1 MPKGWSRKFSTK
13 YPCLCKMK
21 STKEGKRFFLA
32 AFLIALAALNT
43 GNNLIYLI
51 LSMMLA
57 IFFLSIIVLKV
68 NMRKLVLKVYQDN
81 PVYADTPASIAM
93 TMANK
98 KRIASRSVK
107 VTSSGIVSEGIYFP
121 LIAGRSE
128 VIGSFPVIFRKRGI
142 YRYGDFLIESG
153 YPFIFFT
160 KRVLTSVQGEII
172 VYPEIKDIDSLST
185 PFPKEG
191 YEQSPSRIGKGEE
204 FSMFREFRYGDD
216 SRRIH
221 WKASA
226 KTNKLLV
233 MEYSSDE
240 FKKMTVIL
248 DNLMFRDEKSFE
260 KVVSFAASL
269 TDRFLKDGYFVRLL
283 TCSKVV
289 PFGNSTEHLYKILDI
304 LAVIESRDSWECP
317 LSVEPE
323 GLTILILSSEQS
335 LLKRFISLSD
345 MVIYAHLL

>member
-1 MPKGWSRKFSTK
+1 
-13 YPCLCKMK
+13 MK
-21 STKEGKRFFLA
+21 STREGKRFFLA

-57 IFFLSIIVLKV
+57 IFFLSIIVLKI

-107 VTSSGIVSEGIYFP
+107 VMSSGMATEGIYFP

-128 VIGSFPVIFRKRGI
+128 VTGSLPVIFRKRGI

-160 KRVLTSVQGEII
+160 KRVFTSVRGEII
-172 VYPEIKDIDSLST
+172 VYPEIKDIDSLSL
-185 PFPKEG
+185 PFPGEG
-191 YEQSPSRIGKGEE
+191 HEQSLSRIGEGEE
-204 FSMFREFRYGDD
+204 FTMFREFRYGDD

-240 FKKMTVIL
+240 LKKMTIIL
-248 DNLMFRDEKSFE
+248 DNLMFRDENSFE
-260 KVVSFAASL
+260 KAVSFAASL
-269 TDRFLKDGYFVRLL
+269 SDRFLKDGYFVRLL
-283 TCSKVV
+283 TCSKVI

-304 LAVIESRDSWECP
+304 LAAIESRDSWECP
-317 LSVEPE
+317 LSVGPE

-345 MVIYAHLL
+345 MVIYANLL

>member
-1 MPKGWSRKFSTK
+1 
-13 YPCLCKMK
+13 MK
-21 STKEGKRFFLA
+21 STREGKRFFLA
-32 AFLIALAALNT
+32 AFMIALAAFNT

-57 IFFLSIIVLKV
+57 IFFLSIIVLKI

-93 TMANK
+93 TIANK

-107 VTSSGIVSEGIYFP
+107 VMSSGIVSEGIHFP

-128 VIGSFPVIFRKRGI
+128 VTGSFPVIFRKRGV

-160 KRVLTSVQGEII
+160 KKVFTSVKGEII
-172 VYPEIKDIDSLST
+172 VYPEIKDIDSFSP
-185 PFPKEG
+185 PFPREG
-191 YEQSPSRIGKGEE
+191 HEQSPSKIGKGEE

-233 MEYSSDE
+233 MEYSTE
-240 FKKMTVIL
+240 ELKKMTVIL
-248 DNLMFRDEKSFE
+248 DNLMFRDKNAFE
-260 KVVSFAASL
+260 KAVSFAASL
-269 TDRFLKDGYFVRLL
+269 SDRYLKDGYFVRLL
-283 TCSKVV
+283 TCSKVI

>member
-1 MPKGWSRKFSTK
+1 
-13 YPCLCKMK
+13 MK
-21 STKEGKRFFLA
+21 STREGKRFFLA
-32 AFLIALAALNT
+32 AFMIALAALNT

-51 LSMMLA
+51 LSMMIA
-57 IFFLSIIVLKV
+57 ILFLSIIVLKI
-68 NMRKLVLKVYQDN
+68 NMKKLVLKLHQDN
-81 PVYADTPASIAM
+81 PVYADTPASITM
-93 TMANK
+93 TVANK

-107 VTSSGIVSEGIYFP
+107 VMSSGIVSEGVYFH
-121 LIAGRSE
+121 LIPPRSE
-128 VIGSFPVIFRKRGI
+128 VTGSFPVIFRKRGV

-160 KRVLTSVQGEII
+160 KRVFTSVQGEII
-172 VYPEIKDIDSLST
+172 VYPGIKDIDGFSP
-185 PFPKEG
+185 PFPRQG
-191 YEQSPSRIGKGEE
+191 HEQSPSKIGEGEE

-233 MEYSSDE
+233 MEYSTE
-240 FKKMTVIL
+240 GLKKMTVIL
-248 DNLMFRDEKSFE
+248 DNLMFRDEDAFE
-260 KVVSFAASL
+260 KAVSFAASVS
-269 TDRFLKDGYFVRLL
+269 DRYLKDGYFVRLL
-283 TCSKVV
+283 TCSKVI
-289 PFGNSTEHLYKILDI
+289 PFGNSREHLYKILDI
-304 LAVIESRDSWECP
+304 LAIIESRNSWECP

-335 LLKRFISLSD
+335 LMKKFISLSD

>member
-1 MPKGWSRKFSTK
+1 MPKEWSKKFSIK
-13 YPCLCKMK
+13 YQCLCKMK
-21 STKEGKRFFLA
+21 STREGKRFFLA
-32 AFLIALAALNT
+32 AFMIALAAFNT

-57 IFFLSIIVLKV
+57 IFFLSIIVLKI
-68 NMRKLVLKVYQDN
+68 NMRKLVLKVHQDN

-93 TMANK
+93 TMVNK

-107 VTSSGIVSEGIYFP
+107 VTSSGMAADGISFP

-128 VIGSFPVIFRKRGI
+128 VTGSLPVIFRKRGI

-153 YPFIFFT
+153 YPFVFFT
-160 KRVLTSVQGEII
+160 KKVFTSVKGEII
-172 VYPEIKDIDSLST
+172 VYPEIKDIDSFSPPYPREGHEQALS
-185 PFPKEG
+185 K
-191 YEQSPSRIGKGEE
+191 IGEGEE

-233 MEYSSDE
+233 MEYSTE
-240 FKKMTVIL
+240 ELKKMTVIL
-248 DNLMFRDEKSFE
+248 DNLMFRDENVFE
-260 KVVSFAASL
+260 KTVSFAASL
-269 TDRFLKDGYFVRLL
+269 SDRYLKDGYFVRLL

>member
-1 MPKGWSRKFSTK
+1 MLKRWSRKFSTK

-21 STKEGKRFFLA
+21 STREGKRFFLA
-32 AFLIALAALNT
+32 AFMITLAAFNT

-57 IFFLSIIVLKV
+57 IFFLSIIVLKI

-107 VTSSGIVSEGIYFP
+107 VMSSGIVAEGIYFP

-128 VIGSFPVIFRKRGI
+128 VTGSFPVIFRKRGI

-153 YPFIFFT
+153 FPFIFFT
-160 KRVLTSVQGEII
+160 KRVFTSVKGEII
-172 VYPEIKDIDSLST
+172 VYPEIKDIDSLSQ
-185 PFPKEG
+185 PFPVEG
-191 YEQSPSRIGKGEE
+191 HEQSPSKIGEGEE
-204 FSMFREFRYGDD
+204 FNMFREFRYGDD

-221 WKASA
+221 WKTSA

-233 MEYSSDE
+233 MEYSADAL
-240 FKKMTVIL
+240 KKMTVIL
-248 DNLMFRDEKSFE
+248 DNLMFRDENSFE
-260 KVVSFAASL
+260 KAVSFAASL

-304 LAVIESRDSWECP
+304 LAAIESRDSWECP

>member
-1 MPKGWSRKFSTK
+1 
-13 YPCLCKMK
+13 MK
-21 STKEGKRFFLA
+21 STREGKRFFLA
-32 AFLIALAALNT
+32 AFMIALAALNT

-57 IFFLSIIVLKV
+57 IFFLSVIVLKI

-107 VTSSGIVSEGIYFP
+107 VMSSGMATEGLYFP
-121 LIAGRSE
+121 LIHARSE
-128 VIGSFPVIFRKRGI
+128 VTGSFPVIFRKRGI
-142 YRYGDFLIESG
+142 YRYRDFLIESG

-160 KRVLTSVQGEII
+160 KRVFTSVKGEII
-172 VYPEIKDIDSLST
+172 VYPEIKDIDSLSL
-185 PFPKEG
+185 PFPGEG
-191 YEQSPSRIGKGEE
+191 HEQSPSRVCEGEE
-204 FSMFREFRYGDD
+204 FTMFREFRYGDD

-233 MEYSSDE
+233 MEYSADE
-240 FKKMTVIL
+240 LKKMTIIL
-248 DNLMFRDEKSFE
+248 DNLMFRDENSFE
-260 KVVSFAASL
+260 KAVSFAASL
-269 TDRFLKDGYFVRLL
+269 SDRFLKDGYFVRLL

-304 LAVIESRDSWECP
+304 LAAIESRNSWECP
-317 LSVEPE
+317 LSVEPQ

>member
-1 MPKGWSRKFSTK
+1 MRSTG
-13 YPCLCKMK
+13 
-21 STKEGKRFFLA
+21 EGKRFFLA
-32 AFLIALAALNT
+32 AFMIALAAFNT

-57 IFFLSIIVLKV
+57 IFFLSIIVLKI
-68 NMRKLVLKVYQDN
+68 NMRKLMLNVYQDN

-107 VTSSGIVSEGIYFP
+107 VMSSGMATEGIYFP
-121 LIAGRSE
+121 LIPARSE
-128 VIGSFPVIFRKRGI
+128 VTGSFPVIFRKRGI

-160 KRVLTSVQGEII
+160 KRVFTSVKGEII
-172 VYPEIKDIDSLST
+172 VYPEIKDIDSLSL
-185 PFPKEG
+185 PFPGEG
-191 YEQSPSRIGKGEE
+191 HEQSPSRIGEGEE
-204 FSMFREFRYGDD
+204 FTMFREFRYGDD

-226 KTNKLLV
+226 KTNKLLL

-240 FKKMTVIL
+240 FKKMTIIL
-248 DNLMFRDEKSFE
+248 DNLMFRDENSFE
-260 KVVSFAASL
+260 KAVSFAASL

-304 LAVIESRDSWECP
+304 LAAIESRDSWECP
-317 LSVEPE
+317 LSVEPQ

>member
-1 MPKGWSRKFSTK
+1 
-13 YPCLCKMK
+13 MK

-32 AFLIALAALNT
+32 AFMIALAAFNT

-57 IFFLSIIVLKV
+57 IFSLSIIVLKI
-68 NMRKLVLKVYQDN
+68 NMRKLVLNVYQN
-81 PVYADTPASIAM
+81 GPVYCDTPASIAM

-107 VTSSGIVSEGIYFP
+107 VMSSGITAEGIYFP
-121 LIAGRSE
+121 LIAAHSE
-128 VIGSFPVIFRKRGI
+128 VTGSFQVIFRKRGV

-160 KRVLTSVQGEII
+160 KRVFTSVKGEII
-172 VYPEIKDIDSLST
+172 VYPEIKDIDSFSP
-185 PFPKEG
+185 PFPREG
-191 YEQSPSRIGKGEE
+191 HEQSPSKIGEGEE

-233 MEYSSDE
+233 MEYSTE
-240 FKKMTVIL
+240 ELKKMTVIL
-248 DNLMFRDEKSFE
+248 DNLMFRDENAFE
-260 KVVSFAASL
+260 KAVSFAASL
-269 TDRFLKDGYFVRLL
+269 SDRYLKDGYFVRLL
-283 TCSKVV
+283 TCSKVI

-304 LAVIESRDSWECP
+304 LAAIESRDSWECP
-317 LSVEPE
+317 LSVEPQ
-323 GLTILILSSEQS
+323 GLTILLLSSEQS

>member
-1 MPKGWSRKFSTK
+1 
-13 YPCLCKMK
+13 MK
-21 STKEGKRFFLA
+21 STREGKRFFLA

-57 IFFLSIIVLKV
+57 IFFLSIIVLNI

-107 VTSSGIVSEGIYFP
+107 VMSSGMATEGIYFP
-121 LIAGRSE
+121 LIPARSE
-128 VIGSFPVIFRKRGI
+128 VTGSLPVIFRKRGI

-160 KRVLTSVQGEII
+160 KRVFTSVKGEII
-172 VYPEIKDIDSLST
+172 VYPEIKDIDRLSP

-191 YEQSPSRIGKGEE
+191 HEQSPSRIGKGEE
-204 FSMFREFRYGDD
+204 FTMFREFRYGDD

-240 FKKMTVIL
+240 LKKMTVIL

-260 KVVSFAASL
+260 KAVSFAASL

>member
-1 MPKGWSRKFSTK
+1 
-13 YPCLCKMK
+13 MK
-21 STKEGKRFFLA
+21 STREGKRFFLA
-32 AFLIALAALNT
+32 AFMIALAAFNT

-57 IFFLSIIVLKV
+57 IFFLSIIVLKI
-68 NMRKLVLKVYQDN
+68 NMRKLVLKVRQDN
-81 PVYADTPASIAM
+81 PVYADTTARIAL
-93 TMANK
+93 TMVNK

-107 VTSSGIVSEGIYFP
+107 VMSSGMAEGINFP

-128 VIGSFPVIFRKRGI
+128 VTGSLPVIFRKRGI

-153 YPFIFFT
+153 YPFIFFI
-160 KRVLTSVQGEII
+160 KKVFTSVKGEII
-172 VYPEIKDIDSLST
+172 VYPEIKDIDRLST

-191 YEQSPSRIGKGEE
+191 HEQSPSKIGKGEE

-233 MEYSSDE
+233 MEYSADE
-240 FKKMTVIL
+240 LKKMTVIL
-248 DNLMFRDEKSFE
+248 DNLMFRDENIFE
-260 KVVSFAASL
+260 KAVSFAASL
-269 TDRFLKDGYFVRLL
+269 TDRFLKEGYFVRLL

-323 GLTILILSSEQS
+323 GLTILVLSSEES

>member
-1 MPKGWSRKFSTK
+1 
-13 YPCLCKMK
+13 MK
-21 STKEGKRFFLA
+21 STREGKRFFLA
-32 AFLIALAALNT
+32 TFLISLTAFNT

-51 LSMMLA
+51 LSMMISIL
-57 IFFLSIIVLKV
+57 ILSVIILKI

-81 PVYADTPASIAM
+81 PVYAGTPASIDM
-93 TMANK
+93 TIANK

-107 VTSSGIVSEGIYFP
+107 VTSSGIAAEEIYFP
-121 LIAGRSE
+121 LVPARSE
-128 VIGSFPVIFRKRGI
+128 VTESFPVIFRKRGI

-160 KRVLTSVQGEII
+160 KRVSTSVKGEII
-172 VYPEIKDIDSLST
+172 VYPEIKDIDGLSP
-185 PFPKEG
+185 PFPGEG
-191 YEQSPSRIGKGEE
+191 HEHSLSRIGEGEE
-204 FSMFREFRYGDD
+204 FTMLREFRYGDD
-216 SRRIH
+216 RRRIH

-233 MEYSSDE
+233 TEYSVDE
-240 FKKMTVIL
+240 LKKMTVIL
-248 DNLMFRDEKSFE
+248 DNLMFRDENFFE
-260 KVVSFAASL
+260 KAVSFAASL
-269 TDRFLKDGYFVRLL
+269 SDRYLKDGYFVRLL

-289 PFGNSTEHLYKILDI
+289 PFGNSTEHLNKILDI